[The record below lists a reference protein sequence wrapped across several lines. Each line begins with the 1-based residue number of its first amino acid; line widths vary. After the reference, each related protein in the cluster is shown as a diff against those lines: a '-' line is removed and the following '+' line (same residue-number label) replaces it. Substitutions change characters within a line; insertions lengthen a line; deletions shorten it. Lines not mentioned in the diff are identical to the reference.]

1 MLSRPSGAQR
11 HRQRRAGV
19 CSVALKKG
27 WEYAGAGCVTITAAA
42 RGQDT
47 VGSCVRLHTN

>member
-1 MLSRPSGAQR
+1 MEAAERWSSFC
-11 HRQRRAGV
+11 
-19 CSVALKKG
+19 CSEKG
-27 WEYAGAGCVTITAAA
+27 RECASAGCVTITAAA